1 MEERWITI
9 GSYVDI
15 RVANSE
21 AEILN
26 ASGVSCNL
34 VFYDH
39 DAVLFI
45 KPEPQDWIFMEI
57 LEGDFDEASILLELE
72 PYTIEDFEASSQFN
86 EQYESEKE
94 EAQKEREKLHWY
106 WGVFLAIPI
115 IIRLIMG

>member
-21 AEILN
+21 AEILK
-26 ASGVSCNL
+26 ASGVSCKL

-57 LEGDFDEASILLELE
+57 LEGDFEEASILLELE
-72 PYTIEDFEASSQFN
+72 PYTVEDFEASSQFN

-94 EAQKEREKLHWY
+94 EVQKEREKLHWY
-106 WGVFLAIPI
+106 WGIFLAIPI